1 MEGHDMENL
10 VYHLQK
16 CQRYE
21 RQWLGGVLPGWK
33 AKAMP
38 PEYDE

>member
-1 MEGHDMENL
+1 MEGHDIENL

-21 RQWLGGVLPGWK
+21 RQWLGESYQVEK

-38 PEYDE
+38 PEYDD